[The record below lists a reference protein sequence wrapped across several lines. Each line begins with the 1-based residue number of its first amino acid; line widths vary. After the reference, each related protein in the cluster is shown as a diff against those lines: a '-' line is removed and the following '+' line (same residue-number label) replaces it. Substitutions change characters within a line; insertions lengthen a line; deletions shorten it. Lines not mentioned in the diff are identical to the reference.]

1 MSLLD
6 HFWKRHT
13 SSLNA
18 LSEQK
23 KMFLVNYLG
32 DRRFEWGI
40 HDSVKEK
47 YPDLEKNIKDLEKDG
62 LIQICESEYRLTSRG
77 LDMRKLFRS
86 QERARHESMIN
97 DVMRFAE
104 KEDFLAAYNARSN
117 YEKNSVVPHGIF
129 IGESADS
136 HWKTQSK
143 VPESVGRYI
152 ENSHKLDFSDCN
164 NSDSFKLA
172 LRNFYVGL
180 SVSGSNRIELPL
192 DFEERLGEFLDCPA
206 LDKQLEEKCEFPNP
220 PKLRIYFN
228 TKVSVFN
235 LTETKVIKSWDG
247 NFFLGVFDCTDRFHA
262 AMAQYEKV
270 AMIGIDKFPKTF
282 KTFYKHKLEN
292 SEKYQ
297 EWIRQYDILSKK

>member
-1 MSLLD
+1 MSLFDFL
-6 HFWKRHT
+6 KKKQG
-13 SSLNA
+13 SSLDL

-47 YPDLEKNIKDLEKDG
+47 YPDLEQNIKDLEKDG
-62 LIQICESEYRLTSRG
+62 LIQICESEYRLTSQG

-86 QERARHESMIN
+86 QERTRHESMLN
-97 DVMRFAE
+97 DVIGFAE
-104 KEDFLAAYNARSN
+104 KEDFLSAYNARSN

-129 IGESADS
+129 IGESGEG
-136 HWKTQSK
+136 HWKTQSN
-143 VPESVGRYI
+143 VPESVRRYI

-164 NSDSFKLA
+164 NSESFKTA
-172 LRNFYVGL
+172 LRNFYVGS
-180 SVSGSNRIELPL
+180 SVSGSNRIEIPL
-192 DFEERLGEFLDCPA
+192 DFEEKLGEFLDCPA
-206 LDKQLEEKCEFPNP
+206 LNKQLEEKCEFPNP

-247 NFFLGVFDCTDRFHA
+247 NFFLGVFDCTDKFHA
-262 AMAQYEKV
+262 AMAQYEKMSQ
-270 AMIGIDKFPKTF
+270 AEIEKFPKTF
-282 KTFYKHKLEN
+282 KTFYKHKSEN

-297 EWIRQYDILSKK
+297 EWMRQYSILVSK